1 MRINRLVAGAVA
13 SLLALGAVAPA
24 FADNDRHRGHDRDRR
39 EWRDDRRDDRR
50 DHRNDRRETR
60 RDWRDDRR
68 HDRHDRREWRDDR
81 RHAGYYRPAPPPRV
95 VYRPAYRPAYGPAY
109 RPAYGHGPGY
119 GWQVGHR
126 YRDYYRGPIYV
137 VNDYNSYHVRRP
149 PRGHHWVRDDRGN
162 LLLVAIATGILAD
175 FVINNR

>member
-24 FADNDRHRGHDRDRR
+24 FADNDRHRSHDRDRR

-50 DHRNDRRETR
+50 DHHNDRRETR
-60 RDWRDDRR
+60 RDWRDDR
-68 HDRHDRREWRDDR
+68 RHDRREWRDDR

>member
-1 MRINRLVAGAVA
+1 MRINRLLAGAVA
-13 SLLALGAVAPA
+13 SVLAFGTIAPA
-24 FADNDRHRGHDRDRR
+24 FADNDRHRGHDRR
-39 EWRDDRRDDRR
+39 EWRDDRR
-50 DHRNDRRETR
+50 DHRNDHREARRDSRNDRRHDR

-68 HDRHDRREWRDDR
+68 HP
-81 RHAGYYRPAPPPRV
+81 GYYRPAPPPRV
-95 VYRPAYRPAYGPAY
+95 VYGSPYRPAYG
-109 RPAYGHGPGY
+109 RGPGY
-119 GWQVGHR
+119 GWKVGHR

-175 FVINNR
+175 YVINGR